1 MILHDSFKTFVRDEY
16 PNEEE
21 IDAAKIVFVKFC
33 DDLFQNEIGLTLFDV
48 NYNHMNML
56 LCKRPNISLQPQK
69 YAHARTSIAP
79 HWQAKF
85 KSFLWVGCETPYS
98 SNFSIWVSAV
108 IVISQAFAWPRG
120 GRIVAMSMRRLR
132 CPFLT

>member
-56 LCKRPNISLQPQK
+56 LCKRPNS
-69 YAHARTSIAP
+69 R
-79 HWQAKF
+79 
-85 KSFLWVGCETPYS
+85 
-98 SNFSIWVSAV
+98 
-108 IVISQAFAWPRG
+108 
-120 GRIVAMSMRRLR
+120 
-132 CPFLT
+132 